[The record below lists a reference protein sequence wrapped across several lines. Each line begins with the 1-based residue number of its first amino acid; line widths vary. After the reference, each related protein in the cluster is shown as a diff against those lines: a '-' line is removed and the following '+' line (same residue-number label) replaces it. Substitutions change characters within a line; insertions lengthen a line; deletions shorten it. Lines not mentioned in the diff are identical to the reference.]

1 VTGVS
6 AGTLNGAALA
16 IFPQGAE
23 KEYVDFSMDLWKNI
37 KASDIFKYWPGGIA
51 TGIIGL
57 APSLLNNDPL
67 RQLLTKIMEGKT
79 VER

>member
-16 IFPQGAE
+16 AFKPGQE
-23 KEYVDFSMDLWKNI
+23 KEYVDFSMGLWKGI
-37 KASDIFKYWPGGIA
+37 KASDIFKYWTGGIA
-51 TGIIGL
+51 TGILGF

-67 RQLLTKIMEGKT
+67 R
-79 VER
+79 